1 MSTSEE
7 VPLQPV
13 NGKDARDGNLDVQ
26 TESMEQDDTTDGQ
39 EVVASPKVAA
49 TPVTISQWK
58 KVFITVMTLFTYTSL
73 YAAISMIGPF
83 YPIEVSILKVAFS
96 HITIGKCRTLWGER
110 EQVMHYS
117 IDCYVAS

>member
-13 NGKDARDGNLDVQ
+13 NSKDARDGNLDVQ

-49 TPVTISQWK
+49 TPVTVSQWK

-73 YAAISMIGPF
+73 YAAISMIAPF
-83 YPIEVSILKVAFS
+83 YLIEVSILKVTFS
-96 HITIGKCRTLWGER
+96 HMVNW
-110 EQVMHYS
+110 
-117 IDCYVAS
+117 